1 MIRLILADDHPVFV
15 SGLRT
20 VLDAE
25 ADMTVAAIATSGREA
40 VRAVAEHGP
49 DVAVLD
55 INMPD
60 GDGLWVT
67 AQIRAAALA
76 TRVLILTMY
85 DDDENVLAA
94 LRAGA
99 YGYALKG
106 AAPDE
111 IAAAVRA
118 VARGE
123 AVFGAGVAAR
133 MLDQFA
139 RTATAS
145 PFPQLTDREHDVLRL
160 LAKGFNNAAVGR
172 RLGVS
177 DKTVRNYVSNIITK
191 LHVTDRSAAIMRA
204 REAGLGGPAP
214 ERR

>member
-1 MIRLILADDHPVFV
+1 VFAA
-15 SGLRT
+15 GLRAL
-20 VLDAE
+20 LDAE
-25 ADMTVAAIATSGREA
+25 ADLTVAAVATSGRDA
-40 VRAVAEHGP
+40 VRAAIEHAV

-67 AQIRAAALA
+67 GQIRAAALA

-99 YGYALKG
+99 YGYVLKG
-106 AAPDE
+106 ATPDE
-111 IAAAVRA
+111 IIAAVRA

-123 AVFGAGVAAR
+123 AVFGAGVAVR
-133 MLDQFA
+133 MLEQFA

-145 PFPQLTDREHDVLRL
+145 PFPQLTDREHDVLRS
-160 LAKGFNNAAVGR
+160 LAKGFDNAAVGR

-191 LHVTDRSAAIMRA
+191 LHVTDRSAAIIRA
-204 REAGLGGPAP
+204 REAGLGGSAP
-214 ERR
+214 ESR

>member
-1 MIRLILADDHPVFV
+1 MIRLILADDHPVFAA
-15 SGLRT
+15 GLRAL
-20 VLDAE
+20 LDAE
-25 ADMTVAAIATSGREA
+25 PDLNVTAVATSGTDA
-40 VRAVAEHGP
+40 VRAATEYAV

-60 GDGLWVT
+60 GDGLWAT
-67 AQIRAAALA
+67 GKIRASALA

-99 YGYALKG
+99 YGYVLKG
-106 AAPDE
+106 ATPDE
-111 IAAAVRA
+111 ITAAVRA

-133 MLDQFA
+133 MLEQFA
-139 RTATAS
+139 RAATAS
-145 PFPQLTDREHDVLRL
+145 PFPQLTDREQDVLRL
-160 LAKGFNNAAVGR
+160 LAKGFDNAAVGR
-172 RLGVS
+172 RLDLS

-191 LHVTDRSAAIMRA
+191 LHVTDRSAAIIRA
-204 REAGLGGPAP
+204 REAGLGGKAP
-214 ERR
+214 ESR

>member
-1 MIRLILADDHPVFV
+1 MIRLILADDHPVFIA
-15 SGLRT
+15 GLRAL
-20 VLDAE
+20 LDAE
-25 ADMTVAAIATSGREA
+25 PDIAVS
-40 VRAVAEHGP
+40 AVATNGRDAVSAVTEHQP
-49 DVAVLD
+49 DLAVLD

-67 AQIRAAALA
+67 TQIRAAALP

-85 DDDENVLAA
+85 DDDENVVAA

-99 YGYALKG
+99 HGYALKG
-106 AAPDE
+106 ATPDE
-111 IAAAVRA
+111 IVAAVRA

-133 MLDQFA
+133 MLEQFA
-139 RTATAS
+139 RVATTS

-160 LAKGFNNAAVGR
+160 LAKGFDNAAVGR

-191 LHVTDRSAAIMRA
+191 LHVSDRSAAIIRA
-204 REAGLGGPAP
+204 REAGLGGPTP
-214 ERR
+214 DPR

>member
-1 MIRLILADDHPVFV
+1 MKILIVDDDPDLLAVTGFALQQAGFLVVKASD
-15 SGLRT
+15 GAAA
-20 VLDAE
+20 LDAF
-25 ADMTVAAIATSGREA
+25 TREQ
-40 VRAVAEHGP
+40 P
-49 DVAVLD
+49 DLAVLD

-67 AQIRAAALA
+67 AQIRSAALA

-99 YGYALKG
+99 YGYTLKG
-106 AAPDE
+106 AAPEE
-111 IAAAVRA
+111 IIAAVRA

-139 RTATAS
+139 RAATAS

-160 LAKGFNNAAVGR
+160 LAKGLDNAGVAR
-172 RLGVS
+172 RLDLS
-177 DKTVRNYVSNIITK
+177 DKSVRNYVSNIITK
-191 LHVTDRSAAIMRA
+191 LHVSDRSAAITRA
-204 REAGLGGPAP
+204 REAGLGGPP
-214 ERR
+214 PRST

>member
-1 MIRLILADDHPVFV
+1 MTRLMLADDHPVFAA
-15 SGLRT
+15 GLRAL
-20 VLDAE
+20 LDAE
-25 ADMTVAAIATSGREA
+25 ADLTVAAVATNGRDA
-40 VRAVAEHGP
+40 VRAATEHAV

-67 AQIRAAALA
+67 GQIRAAALA

-99 YGYALKG
+99 YGYVLKG
-106 AAPDE
+106 ATPDE
-111 IAAAVRA
+111 IIAAVRA
-118 VARGE
+118 VARGD
-123 AVFGAGVAAR
+123 AVFGAGVAVR
-133 MLDQFA
+133 MLEQFA

-145 PFPQLTDREHDVLRL
+145 PFPQLTDREHDVLRS
-160 LAKGFNNAAVGR
+160 LAKGFDNAAVGR

-191 LHVTDRSAAIMRA
+191 LHVTDRSAAIIRA
-204 REAGLGGPAP
+204 REAGLGGSAP
-214 ERR
+214 EPR

>member
-1 MIRLILADDHPVFV
+1 MTRLILADDHPVFAA
-15 SGLRT
+15 GLRAL
-20 VLDAE
+20 LDAE
-25 ADMTVAAIATSGREA
+25 PDLTVTAVATSGRDA
-40 VRAVAEHGP
+40 VRAATEHAV

-67 AQIRAAALA
+67 GQIRASALA

-99 YGYALKG
+99 YGYVLKG
-106 AAPDE
+106 ATPDE
-111 IAAAVRA
+111 IIAAVRA
-118 VARGE
+118 VARGD

-133 MLDQFA
+133 MLEQFA
-139 RTATAS
+139 RAATAS
-145 PFPQLTDREHDVLRL
+145 PFPQLTDREHDVLRS
-160 LAKGFNNAAVGR
+160 LAKGLDNAAVGR

-191 LHVTDRSAAIMRA
+191 LHVTDRSAAIIRA
-204 REAGLGGPAP
+204 REAGLGGSAS
-214 ERR
+214 ESR

>member
-1 MIRLILADDHPVFV
+1 MTRLLLADDHPVFAA
-15 SGLRT
+15 GLRAL
-20 VLDAE
+20 LDAE
-25 ADMTVAAIATSGREA
+25 PDLTVTAVATSGRDA
-40 VRAVAEHGP
+40 VRAATEHAV

-67 AQIRAAALA
+67 GQIHASALA

-99 YGYALKG
+99 YGYVLKG
-106 AAPDE
+106 ATPDE
-111 IAAAVRA
+111 IIAAVRA
-118 VARGE
+118 VARGD

-133 MLDQFA
+133 MLEQFA
-139 RTATAS
+139 RAATAS
-145 PFPQLTDREHDVLRL
+145 PFPQLTDREHDVLRS
-160 LAKGFNNAAVGR
+160 LAKGFDNAAVGR

-191 LHVTDRSAAIMRA
+191 LHVTDRSAAIIRA
-204 REAGLGGPAP
+204 REAGLGGSAS
-214 ERR
+214 ESR